1 MSLLLKSHYLLNDF
15 TVDSFPPFPCP
26 TCGNVMRLEKKGM
39 LTAEAGESYR
49 SFDVG
54 AIDQPDRFGFFSAC
68 LKCDAHECYE
78 VVVVSGEDH
87 LQEIERYDGTP
98 DFETLYSIKYVQPT
112 VHIFPISESCEGL
125 VREHLLRSFSLFWSA
140 PSAAGNSL
148 RCAIESLMDHLKVRK
163 QVINR
168 FNKVQKF
175 TLHARIE
182 EWGRNDLKN
191 KELSKL
197 LLAIKWIGNA
207 GSHKATLTREDV
219 IKAYQLTEH
228 VFSEVFDKKTDL
240 LKKLATRVNQKKGPT
255 K

>member
-1 MSLLLKSHYLLNDF
+1 
-15 TVDSFPPFPCP
+15 
-26 TCGNVMRLEKKGM
+26 MRLEKKGM
-39 LTAEAGESYR
+39 LTAEAGVSYR
-49 SFDVG
+49 SFELG

-87 LQEIERYDGTP
+87 LQEIERYDGTL

-112 VHIFPISESCEGL
+112 VHIFPVSGKCEGL
-125 VREHLLRSFSLFWSA
+125 VKEHLLRSFSLFWSA
-140 PSAAGNSL
+140 PSASGNSL

-168 FNKVQKF
+168 NRRVQQL

-182 EWGRNDLKN
+182 EWGRKNQRN
-191 KELSKL
+191 KELSEL

-207 GSHKATLTREDV
+207 GSHKATLTKENL
-219 IKAYQLTEH
+219 IEAYQLAEH
-228 VFSEVFDKKTDL
+228 VFSEVYDNKTES
-240 LKKLATRVNQKKGPT
+240 LKKLAIRVNKVKGPT